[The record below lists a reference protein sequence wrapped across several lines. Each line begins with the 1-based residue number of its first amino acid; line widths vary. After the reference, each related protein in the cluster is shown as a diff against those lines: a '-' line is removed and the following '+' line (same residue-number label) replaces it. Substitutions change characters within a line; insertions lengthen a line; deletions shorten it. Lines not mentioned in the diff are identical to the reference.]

1 MRRRWLWLRRATR
14 RIGNKGEGGKETIFE
29 YFSFFVLVRGAVFA
43 ALSGVFGRVFD
54 LNPHIALCEELWA
67 SAFAFAAECG
77 MEQPRYC

>member
-1 MRRRWLWLRRATR
+1 MR
-14 RIGNKGEGGKETIFE
+14 RIGNKGEGG
-29 YFSFFVLVRGAVFA
+29 RGAHDHFQIFFFFRFGQGGGFCGV
-43 ALSGVFGRVFD
+43 LSGVFGRVFD